1 MKLIK
6 VMVVGRL
13 ARSRSEG
20 ERLIKQ
26 GAVQVG
32 GCEPDCTF
40 FTTGQCTC
48 GGWTKILNPVEEI
61 NPGTCVKVGMGFMR
75 TVTRID
81 GTSGVDQLPG
91 VAKVPQEP
99 QSDPSA

>member
-6 VMVVGRL
+6 VMVVSRL

-32 GCEPDCTF
+32 GCDPDCTF
-40 FTTGQCTC
+40 FTTGKCTC
-48 GGWTKILNPVEEI
+48 GGWTKIVNPVEDI
-61 NPGTCVKVGMGFMR
+61 NPRTCVKVGMGFVR

-91 VAKVPQEP
+91 VARVPHESPPEP
-99 QSDPSA
+99 SS